1 MHDFLIDDL
10 PLTPFVF
17 LTGKGGV
24 GKTSTASLLAI
35 TLADQGKKVLLV
47 STDPASNLQDVF
59 NIELSE
65 IPKEIPDVLNLH
77 VANFDPEQAADEYK
91 EKVVG
96 PYRGILPDPVV
107 QSMEEQLSGA
117 CTVEIAAFDQFTGLL
132 SSREVRGEYDHILFD
147 TAPTGHTLRLLSLPN
162 AWNVYLDENTSGT
175 SCIGPLAGLSEKKT
189 QYEYATEMLRDETV
203 TTLMLVARPEE
214 STLNEAARAYR
225 ELQGTGMNHTLFVI
239 NGLLHSDD
247 QGDSYRQAF
256 VKRQQLALD
265 HMPEALKAL
274 QHYHLPYVSSSL
286 ASVDDIRNWL
296 SAVESH
302 DPVQRK
308 TFQGEKLEKLVKD
321 LEEAGP
327 GIVMT
332 MGKGG
337 VGKTTIASMIA
348 TGLADRGH
356 HVILTT
362 TDPAAHVEQ
371 VVGKSNQPLLS
382 IERIDPKKETERY
395 RETVIKRAGEISSE
409 ERALLDE
416 DLNSPCTE
424 EIAVFRAFA
433 DTVAKAGEA
442 YVVID
447 TAPTG
452 HTLLLLDATEAYH
465 REMERS
471 TGEVPEAVRLL
482 LPKLRDPSFT
492 HVFITTLAEAT
503 PVFEASRLQDDLKRA
518 GIVPQG
524 WVVNQSLAITGT
536 QDAILG
542 RKAENELKWIHEV
555 QRLSDDQTVYIP
567 WIEKQ
572 LSGYQTLLEA
582 VKG

>member
-1 MHDFLIDDL
+1 MQDFLIDEL

-35 TLADQGKKVLLV
+35 TLADQGKRILLV

-59 NIELSE
+59 ETELTE
-65 IPKEIPDVLNLH
+65 TPKEIGDVPNLH
-77 VANFDPEQAADEYK
+77 VANFDPEQAAALYK

-96 PYRGILPDPVV
+96 PYRGVLPDLVV

-132 SSREVRGEYDHILFD
+132 SSRELRGQYDHILFD

-162 AWNVYLDENTSGT
+162 AWNVYLDENTSGA
-175 SCIGPLAGLSEKKT
+175 SCLGPLAGLTDKKS

-203 TTLMLVARPEE
+203 TTLLLVARPEE
-214 STLNEAARAYR
+214 STLTEAARAYK
-225 ELQGTGMNHTLFVI
+225 ELKETGMKHTLLVI
-239 NGLLHSDD
+239 NGVLQSED
-247 QGDSYRQAF
+247 QGDAYRQSF
-256 VKRQQLALD
+256 IKRQQLALEN
-265 HMPEALKAL
+265 MPAELL
-274 QHYHLPYVSSSL
+274 EPQRYYLPYVTASL
-286 ASVDDIRNWL
+286 ASVADIRGWL
-296 SAVESH
+296 TKSPGRVPVEREAFRG
-302 DPVQRK
+302 DRLE
-308 TFQGEKLEKLVKD
+308 TFVEELEQ
-321 LEEAGP
+321 AGP
-327 GIVMT
+327 GIVMA

-337 VGKTTIASMIA
+337 VGKTTVASMIA
-348 TGLADRGH
+348 TSLADRGH
-356 HVILTT
+356 RVILTT
-362 TDPAAHVEQ
+362 TDPASHVEQ
-371 VVGKSNQPLLS
+371 VMGEMDQPLLS
-382 IERIDPKKETERY
+382 VERIDPKRETERY
-395 RETVIKRAGEISSE
+395 RDTVFKRAGEISPE
-409 ERALLDE
+409 EKALLEE

-433 DTVAKAGEA
+433 DTVARAGEA
-442 YVVID
+442 FVVID

-482 LPKLRDPSFT
+482 LPKLRDPAFT
-492 HVFITTLAEAT
+492 HVLITTLPEAT
-503 PVFEASRLQDDLKRA
+503 PVYEASRLQDDLIRA
-518 GIVPQG
+518 GIRPQG
-524 WVVNQSLAITGT
+524 WIVNQSLAVTDT

-542 RKAENELKWIHEV
+542 QKAENEHRWIQEIE
-555 QRLSDDQTVYIP
+555 RLSDDKAAYIP
-567 WIEKQ
+567 WMEKQ
-572 LSGYQTLLEA
+572 LTGYHTLLEA